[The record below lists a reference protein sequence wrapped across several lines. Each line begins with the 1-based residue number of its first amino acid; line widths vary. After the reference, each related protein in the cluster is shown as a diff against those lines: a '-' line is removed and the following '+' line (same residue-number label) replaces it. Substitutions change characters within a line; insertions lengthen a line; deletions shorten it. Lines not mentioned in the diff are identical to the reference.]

1 MEIKVTSFFFLHLK
15 LHALFSSKIFPSIK
29 EFFHFSAVCL
39 SLLSQGW
46 LLSRKYNKALE
57 IRKKEKKKNIKPIL
71 MIGEYTFNL

>member
-57 IRKKEKKKNIKPIL
+57 IRKKEKK
-71 MIGEYTFNL
+71 T